1 MSEKENLTEKL
12 QVLLSKADST
22 ALNII
27 IARRAIEQGTKPV
40 PVSEYVRSL
49 IKKDIE
55 INTMGQVSFAE
66 ERVAQII
73 SEYKSNQN
81 QNQNA

>member
-1 MSEKENLTEKL
+1 MTEKENLTEKI
-12 QVLLSKADST
+12 QVLLSKADSS

-27 IARRAIEQGTKPV
+27 IARRSIEEGTKPV

-55 INTMGQVSFAE
+55 SNITEQVSYVGE
-66 ERVAQII
+66 KISQII
-73 SEYKSNQN
+73 SEYKSNQK
-81 QNQNA
+81 QNK

>member
-1 MSEKENLTEKL
+1 MTEKENLTEKI
-12 QVLLSKADST
+12 QVLLSKADSS

-27 IARRAIEQGTKPV
+27 IARRSIEDGTKPV

-55 INTMGQVSFAE
+55 SNITEQVSYVGE
-66 ERVAQII
+66 KISQII
-73 SEYKSNQN
+73 SEFKSNQTKN
-81 QNQNA
+81 K

>member
-1 MSEKENLTEKL
+1 MTEKENLTEKI
-12 QVLLSKADST
+12 QVLLSKADSS

-27 IARRAIEQGTKPV
+27 IARRSIEDGTKPV

-55 INTMGQVSFAE
+55 SNITEQVSYVGE
-66 ERVAQII
+66 KISQII
-73 SEYKSNQN
+73 SEFKSNQN
-81 QNQNA
+81 QK